1 MTWRASRSKP
11 PFSEKILAGHGQHR
25 DAGGEKLARA
35 ALVVNQSAAV
45 TQVHRAVVVDAKAR
59 ASEKDVWNA
68 GAFLAGLNAW
78 VELERAEVV
87 AQMSVVEL

>member
-11 PFSEKILAGHGQHR
+11 PFSERSSLVMGSTETPA
-25 DAGGEKLARA
+25 E
-35 ALVVNQSAAV
+35 LVVNQSAAV
-45 TQVHRAVVVDAKAR
+45 IQVHRAVVVDAKAR

-68 GAFLAGLNAW
+68 GAFLAGLDAW

>member
-11 PFSEKILAGHGQHR
+11 PFSERSSLVMGSTETPA
-25 DAGGEKLARA
+25 GEKLARA

-45 TQVHRAVVVDAKAR
+45 IQVHRAVVVDAKAR

-68 GAFLAGLNAW
+68 GAILAGLNAW